1 MAAAPFTAGFLQ
13 LYFGPRTGTQYET
26 EFQRDA

>member
-1 MAAAPFTAGFLQ
+1 MAAAAFATDLLK
-13 LYFGPRTGTQYET
+13 LYFGPRTGTQYEA